1 MGVDKEGNLYKGI
14 VAFMVVGLKQ
24 PIPFVVQAFPEV
36 TFNGQRL
43 AEKISDNI
51 DNLIEIGLC
60 VRGIV
65 TDNHSPNINKCS
77 ALIKI
82 SNSESNDYIK
92 DSQNSRKTYLFYDT
106 VHLMKSIRNNLLN
119 KKKFVF
125 SEFVYNDNLHINLH
139 IVQQAIFAGL
149 IYVTFLARTRN

>member
-1 MGVDKEGNLYKGI
+1 
-14 VAFMVVGLKQ
+14 MVVGLKQ
-24 PIPFVVQAFPEV
+24 PIPFVVQAFPEA

-92 DSQNSRKTYLFYDT
+92 DSQNSHKTYLFYDN

>member
-1 MGVDKEGNLYKGI
+1 
-14 VAFMVVGLKQ
+14 MVVGLKQ

-36 TFNGQRL
+36 TFDGQRL
-43 AEKISDNI
+43 AEKMSDNI

-65 TDNHSPNINKCS
+65 TDNHSPNVNECS

-82 SNSESNDYIK
+82 SNSESNDYNYIK

-106 VHLMKSIRNNLLN
+106 VHLMKSTRNNLLN
-119 KKKFVF
+119 KKKF